1 LWLLTF
7 AEVITCIGKV
17 IFTQVR
23 SRRLAVA
30 YLRKSRINAQAG
42 MSAPGKVLPMT
53 LSFQRG
59 PRTLGVALAMA
70 VLLAS
75 CGGGA
80 SGTPTG
86 ALSGATSTPRALDA
100 AGQARVSELVA
111 EGVPRADA
119 IFMALASITVT
130 PGNGKSERI
139 VETFPTGN
147 KVDMTV
153 ALDPTRHAQP
163 DTVEVSTSETDAA
176 LTFTLSYFVPFAGMP
191 DDVRQW
197 IGSLT
202 PSGSALLAFT
212 GSGIRGPRPLFADVD
227 GTGVIV
233 QGIYS
238 KATKEEAVLAL
249 ETLKE
254 YGIETSPLAIEVGEA
269 VVDSAL
275 ITKEWTDLAGK
286 FDELQKCAENPANP
300 LTKKMYQEQPGEKD
314 KILQAIN
321 FATADMTENIIVEYI
336 GALNNAAAST
346 GPKWLGWLIGPVTKW
361 ATENLNDVNKQL
373 LADITHQITKCVP
386 GFKITIQWTP
396 AGATD
401 IWSGSGGY
409 ITGTVALDPTGLF
422 LEGAGTDHVHLFI
435 PAHCIY
441 DCPPCGPFI
450 DQGPMTNPLRLKVQ
464 DKGDG
469 SFELKGTDAPEFQS
483 DSPTSYDTDGFS
495 KIGTFPYG
503 GGAGSSTLSWTS
515 PCGRIVT
522 TLEIQA
528 DPV

>member
-1 LWLLTF
+1 MT
-7 AEVITCIGKV
+7 
-17 IFTQVR
+17 R
-23 SRRLAVA
+23 SF
-30 YLRKSRINAQAG
+30 
-42 MSAPGKVLPMT
+42 P
-53 LSFQRG
+53 RG
-59 PRTLGVALAMA
+59 PRTFGVALAMA

-86 ALSGATSTPRALDA
+86 ALSGATSTPWPLD
-100 AGQARVSELVA
+100 QTRVSELVA
-111 EGVPRADA
+111 KGVPRSDA
-119 IFMALASITVT
+119 IFMALARITVT
-130 PGNGKSERI
+130 PGNGKSEHI

-202 PSGSALLAFT
+202 PSGSALPAFT
-212 GSGIRGPRPLFADVD
+212 GSGIRGPRPLFAEVD

-314 KILQAIN
+314 KILQAITL
-321 FATADMTENIIVEYI
+321 ATADMTENIIVEYI
-336 GALNNAAAST
+336 GALNNAAASA
-346 GPKWLGWLIGPVTKW
+346 GPKWLGWLVGPVTKW

-386 GFKITIQWTP
+386 GFKITVQWTTI
-396 AGATD
+396 GNGLTQ
-401 IWSGSGGY
+401 SGTL
-409 ITGTVALDPTGLF
+409 TGTVAPDPTGLF
-422 LEGAGTDHVHLFI
+422 LEGPGAATAYH
-435 PAHCIY
+435 Y
-441 DCPPCGPFI
+441 DDGCLSPYKKTGPFTSPI
-450 DQGPMTNPLRLKVQ
+450 YLKAQ

-469 SFELKGTDAPEFQS
+469 SFELQWANDATGP
-483 DSPTSYDTDGFS
+483 FS
-495 KIGTFPYG
+495 VIGTFPAL
-503 GGAGSSTLSWTS
+503 GGAGSGTAQFHSGDGCGGTEVWTY
-515 PCGRIVT
+515 
-522 TLEIQA
+522 EIQA

>member
-1 LWLLTF
+1 M
-7 AEVITCIGKV
+7 A
-17 IFTQVR
+17 
-23 SRRLAVA
+23 
-30 YLRKSRINAQAG
+30 
-42 MSAPGKVLPMT
+42 
-53 LSFQRG
+53 LSFQHG
-59 PRTLGVALAMA
+59 PRALGVAFAMA

-80 SGTPTG
+80 SGTP
-86 ALSGATSTPRALDA
+86 SGATSTPWPLD
-100 AGQARVSELVA
+100 QARVSELVA

-119 IFMALASITVT
+119 IFMALARITVT
-130 PGNGKSERI
+130 PGNGKSEHI

-163 DTVEVSTSETDAA
+163 DTLEVSSSETDAA

-202 PSGSALLAFT
+202 PSGPALLAFT
-212 GSGIRGPRPLFADVD
+212 GSGKRGPSPLFADAD

-254 YGIETSPLAIEVGEA
+254 YGIETSPLAIEVAEP
-269 VVDSAL
+269 VVESAL
-275 ITKEWTDLAGK
+275 LTKEWIDLAGK
-286 FDELQKCAENPANP
+286 FDELQKCAENPANQ

-314 KILQAIN
+314 KILQAITL
-321 FATADMTENIIVEYI
+321 ARTDIAENIIVEYI
-336 GALNNAAAST
+336 GALNNAAASA

-386 GFKITIQWTP
+386 GFKITIQWTT
-396 AGATD
+396 AGVAEYWT
-401 IWSGSGGY
+401 GSGGY
-409 ITGTVALDPTGLF
+409 ITSTVALDPTGLF
-422 LEGAGTDHVHLFI
+422 LEGDGTDHLHLFI
-435 PAHCIY
+435 PTQCNSQLSCAHSCA
-441 DCPPCGPFI
+441 FM

-469 SFELKGTDAPEFQS
+469 SFELKGNNAAEFQS
-483 DSPTSYDTDGFS
+483 DSPYDTEGFTT
-495 KIGTFPYG
+495 IGTFPYG
-503 GGAGSSTLSWTS
+503 GGHGSGTLSWTDR
-515 PCGRIVT
+515 CGRIIT
-522 TLEIQA
+522 TFEIQA